1 MKNYLAEGMDRFI
14 AKQLQEAEESRKT
27 KKKELCEDTSVET
40 NMDRIDKVMDV
51 VAAKHENEK
60 EEAPA
65 PKKERPAKRRR
76 YSGTNM
82 ERINKVLGD
91 EEEGSTRIQ
100 ERQKRDPRGSMTNM
114 DRINK
119 VLGVNEEETIKE
131 SEKNKRENKEMT
143 VLESMNKG
151 FEKKYG
157 VPASSRKSLKEYK
170 DVGQDVAEYQKWV
183 DYDMKRYGK
192 ISEKTMEK
200 IKSAGLSVTKDQ
212 YGQYEVI
219 AKEAVREGRRNCR
232 GRKNRKL
239 TEADDGLHAY
249 YKGREVTSGWV
260 ANDGT
265 GWKIVKLYRPGQ
277 DNTAETEEDIKA
289 QLDIDNDIRLAQWWV
304 EGPHTSGDANVP
316 FAIDDDAVVDESEY
330 STIYDFL
337 QSVIKPKALKEKKG
351 LTEAAGGSA
360 ADVVYAHLSSDVA
373 DFADDE
379 LSLREMIDEMVEEEG
394 SARAARTRIIDEL
407 LEIGNQFMAEQG
419 FETVEDIDAQIDYLK
434 KLRDAV
440 AAVDKYIR

>member
-1 MKNYLAEGMDRFI
+1 MRNYLVEGMDRFI
-14 AKQLQEAEESRKT
+14 VKQLQEFEESRKL
-27 KKKELCEDTSVET
+27 KKKELCEDTSAET

-51 VAAKHENEK
+51 VAAKYENEK

-82 ERINKVLGD
+82 ERIDKVLGD
-91 EEEGSTRIQ
+91 EGDSSTRIQ
-100 ERQKRDPRGSMTNM
+100 ERQKSGSRGSLTNM

-119 VLGVNEEETIKE
+119 VLGINEEKTIKE

-183 DYDMKRYGK
+183 DYDMKRYGE
-192 ISEKTMEK
+192 ISDKTMEK

-219 AKEAVREGRRNCR
+219 AKEAVREGKRNCR
-232 GRKNRKL
+232 GRKKM
-239 TEADDGLHAY
+239 
-249 YKGREVTSGWV
+249 
-260 ANDGT
+260 
-265 GWKIVKLYRPGQ
+265 
-277 DNTAETEEDIKA
+277 
-289 QLDIDNDIRLAQWWV
+289 
-304 EGPHTSGDANVP
+304 
-316 FAIDDDAVVDESEY
+316 
-330 STIYDFL
+330 
-337 QSVIKPKALKEKKG
+337 
-351 LTEAAGGSA
+351 TEAANGSV
-360 ADVVYAHLSSDVA
+360 ADAVYAHLSSDVA

-379 LSLREMIDEMVEEEG
+379 LSLREMIDEIVEQEG
-394 SARAARTRIIDEL
+394 SVRVARIRIIDEL
-407 LEIGNQFMAEQG
+407 MEMGNQSMAEQG